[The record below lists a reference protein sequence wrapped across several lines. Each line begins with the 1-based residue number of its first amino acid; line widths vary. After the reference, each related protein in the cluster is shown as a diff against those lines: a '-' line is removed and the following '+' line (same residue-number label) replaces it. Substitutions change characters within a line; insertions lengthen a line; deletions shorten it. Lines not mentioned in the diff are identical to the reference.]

1 MATTIRPSPVPTPPA
16 SSPPTPPTNYPSF
29 PRLSSPSIQRNA
41 STSSS
46 RSTTTVSSTSSVQAA
61 PMRPPPI
68 ETSTAATSRSQLP
81 SRAESETE
89 SERNWAYSPE
99 RSTIGGRNWG
109 RNGPRSGR
117 MGITSPSRSPPPI
130 LNTVGVT
137 SHRPSTSVSTATASP
152 TTPRQPRH
160 PLIDDPSSVSPQGP
174 LRVTISMDPMDN
186 LNHDH
191 RSVSPPSDPTS
202 PITSRGRE
210 GHLTAPSSPTAPP
223 RAPALYGNKQRT
235 LSVDGGNHRP
245 IGNGRRSGSVDRQ
258 SERDRE
264 RRQSQVSNHSHS
276 GSGQIKKP
284 SIRDFVLGEELGQ
297 GSYSTVFAATAAASS
312 SSNQSPTSAKLPR
325 KYAIK
330 IINQHHLV
338 QEKKVKYAMI
348 ERDALVRLSTPRTT
362 NSPTTRSHRRGLSS
376 SSSGGYPG
384 APTPQ
389 TASKRKSVASIGGSS
404 STGMGASTS
413 SLRKDSGAT
422 IVPNS
427 KDRLSIV
434 TTDSNGS
441 SSPILG
447 GTPLSPVT
455 KNFAG
460 RRPSRS
466 AEPPESVPEQTE
478 VLSPEDSTKISNGPG
493 KSRPPSPVTEEPS
506 SDHMSTPPQPSVPR
520 VDYPSSPT
528 PGYATPEVQGSP
540 MLGGGEPPH
549 PRSSKDG
556 RTPKKRRQSL
566 APSERSVKSSSGRT
580 GQAHPGV
587 IRLHSTFN
595 DSTSLYFVLDMAS
608 NGELATFIRKHGSL
622 DLNSARYYAAQL
634 VDTIEFMHEK
644 GVVHR
649 DLKPENILL
658 DDDMRIKITDFGSA
672 KLVNK
677 EEEVLEDG
685 KKRSFVGSADF
696 VSPEVLR
703 NEPASAASDIWAF
716 GCILY
721 QFLVGKP
728 PFRGATDYLT
738 FQKILKKEME
748 FPEGFGEDAKA
759 LVDLALNLDPTLRPS
774 VQDIKSHPFFALTDF
789 LTIWTVP
796 APPITTGLTKPV
808 TTLANIDPSSDLWAV
823 FDDEVSDGGFEYDRD
838 EESGDEHNQ
847 VQQEEEIS
855 NDHSREPRFD
865 RHAAAHAV
873 RNVDNPDSSVVHS
886 PWEGPHVDLAE
897 ELGPP
902 RPAYALEESQDR
914 DQRKSRGWSHGS
926 SSSGGNRTALS
937 GWLEAM
943 RIGGS
948 GHGHGQAHGHGHVH
962 GNGTRSSRTSRTSVR
977 SDEYRVMMSSQSSMP
992 SQSAT
997 PPPSVPIPPRLSG
1010 DLMLQ
1015 KKASGGSENDKW
1027 SSLLLSNER
1036 IIFTSFILAR
1046 TTSPSLHL
1054 PSFLLPASKRRQLI
1068 LTDFPRLIT
1077 VKDDS
1082 HIPVHGTPAPS
1093 TSTST
1098 ATATAD
1104 DESPSP
1110 STTHAGV
1117 NVNTTSGSL
1126 RVKGECV
1133 FVVRPSGAT
1142 AFSGHS
1148 GDGGHGA
1155 GSGGI
1160 ANKVTDVQE
1169 KGGKG
1174 FIVQTAG
1181 TTYLYTAESAELRD
1195 RWLNTIRR
1203 VTGMGA

>member
-1 MATTIRPSPVPTPPA
+1 MATIIRPSPVPTPPA
-16 SSPPTPPTNYPSF
+16 SSPPTPPTNYPTF

-89 SERNWAYSPE
+89 SERNLPSSAYSPD
-99 RSTIGGRNWG
+99 RGMIGGRNWG

-130 LNTVGVT
+130 LNTTIHG
-137 SHRPSTSVSTATASP
+137 HRPTTSGSTTTTSP

-160 PLIDDPSSVSPQGP
+160 PLIEDQSSASPQGP

-186 LNHDH
+186 MDHDH
-191 RSVSPPSDPTS
+191 HSASPPSDLSS
-202 PITSRGRE
+202 PIAPRGRE
-210 GHLTAPSSPTAPP
+210 GHLTAPSSPTVPP
-223 RAPALYGNKQRT
+223 RAPALVGNKQRT

-245 IGNGRRSGSVDRQ
+245 IGNGRRSGSMDRQ
-258 SERDRE
+258 IERDRE

-297 GSYSTVFAATAAASS
+297 GSYSTVFAATAAATS
-312 SSNQSPTSAKLPR
+312 SSNQSPSSPRPPR

-362 NSPTTRSHRRGLSS
+362 ASPTTRSHRRGLSS
-376 SSSGGYPG
+376 SSSGGYAG
-384 APTPQ
+384 TPAQ

-404 STGMGASTS
+404 SAGMGASIS
-413 SLRKDSGAT
+413 SSRKDSGAT
-422 IVPNS
+422 IIPIS
-427 KDRLSIV
+427 RDRLSIV

-447 GTPLSPVT
+447 GTSLSPVT

-478 VLSPEDSTKISNGPG
+478 ILSPEDSSKNGTG
-493 KSRPPSPVTEEPS
+493 RSRPPSPVTEEPS
-506 SDHMSTPPQPSVPR
+506 SDYLATPPQSSASKVDHPPST
-520 VDYPSSPT
+520 PT
-528 PGYATPEVQGSP
+528 PGYATPEIQGSP
-540 MLGGGEPPH
+540 MLGGSEPP

-595 DSTSLYFVLDMAS
+595 DSTSLYFVLDMAG
-608 NGELATFIRKHGSL
+608 NGELASYIRKHGSL

-634 VDTIEFMHEK
+634 IDTIEFMHEK

-658 DDDMRIKITDFGSA
+658 DDDMRLKITDFGSA
-672 KLVNK
+672 KLMSK
-677 EEEVLEDG
+677 EEETVDDG

-703 NEPASAASDIWAF
+703 NEPATAASDIWAF

-748 FPEGFGEDAKA
+748 FPEGFDEDAKA
-759 LVDLALNLDPTLRPS
+759 LVDLVLNLDPALRPS
-774 VQDIKSHPFFALTDF
+774 VPDIKSHPFFALTDF

-796 APPITTGLTKPV
+796 APPMSTGLTQPV

-838 EESGDEHNQ
+838 EDSDPGHAI
-847 VQQEEEIS
+847 QEEEDEVS

-873 RNVDNPDSSVVHS
+873 RNVDNPGSSVVHS
-886 PWEGPHVDLAE
+886 PFEGPHVELAE
-897 ELGPP
+897 ELGLP
-902 RPAYALEESQDR
+902 RPAYAVEEAQDR
-914 DQRKSRGWSHGS
+914 AQRKGRGWSHGS

-937 GWLEAM
+937 GWLESM
-943 RIGGS
+943 RIGGGG
-948 GHGHGQAHGHGHVH
+948 GHGHANGHGQ
-962 GNGTRSSRTSRTSVR
+962 GAGIRSNRTSRTSVR
-977 SDEYRVMMSSQSSMP
+977 SDEYRIMMSSQSSMP

-1010 DLMLQ
+1010 DLSLK
-1015 KKASGGSENDKW
+1015 KKASGASDIDKW
-1027 SSLLLSNER
+1027 SPLLLSNER
-1036 IIFTSFILAR
+1036 IIFTSSILAR

-1054 PSFLLPASKRRQLI
+1054 PSFLLPAPKRRQLI

-1077 VKDDS
+1077 VKDDTYVPTHG
-1082 HIPVHGTPAPS
+1082 HIGS
-1093 TSTST
+1093 ST
-1098 ATATAD
+1098 ATTDDGSPTANN
-1104 DESPSP
+1104 
-1110 STTHAGV
+1110 AI
-1117 NVNTTSGSL
+1117 SGSL

-1148 GDGGHGA
+1148 GEGGHSHGA
-1155 GSGGI
+1155 GAGAGTAGI

-1169 KGGKG
+1169 KGGKA
-1174 FIVQTAG
+1174 FVVQTAG
-1181 TTYLYTAESAELRD
+1181 TTYLYTAESAELKD
-1195 RWLNTIRR
+1195 KWLSTIKR
-1203 VTGMGA
+1203 VTGTGA

>member
-1 MATTIRPSPVPTPPA
+1 MATIIRPSPVPTPPA
-16 SSPPTPPTNYPSF
+16 SSPPTPPTNYPTF

-46 RSTTTVSSTSSVQAA
+46 RSTTTVSSTSSLQAA

-89 SERNWAYSPE
+89 SERNLASSAYSPD
-99 RSTIGGRNWG
+99 RGTIGGRNWG

-117 MGITSPSRSPPPI
+117 MGITTPSRSPPPI
-130 LNTVGVT
+130 LNTAQN
-137 SHRPSTSVSTATASP
+137 HRPSTSGSTATTSP

-160 PLIDDPSSVSPQGP
+160 LLVEDPSSVSPQGP
-174 LRVTISMDPMDN
+174 LRVTISMDPMDHM
-186 LNHDH
+186 NHDH
-191 RSVSPPSDPTS
+191 RSVSPPSDPSS
-202 PITSRGRE
+202 PITARGRE
-210 GHLTAPSSPTAPP
+210 GHLTAPSSPTVPP
-223 RAPALYGNKQRT
+223 RAPALMGNKQRT

-245 IGNGRRSGSVDRQ
+245 VANGRRSGSMDRQ
-258 SERDRE
+258 TERERE

-312 SSNQSPTSAKLPR
+312 SNNQSPSSPKPPR

-376 SSSGGYPG
+376 SSSAGYPS
-384 APTPQ
+384 TPAQ
-389 TASKRKSVASIGGSS
+389 VASKRRSVASIGGSS
-404 STGMGASTS
+404 SAGVGASVS
-413 SLRKDSGAT
+413 SSNRKDSGAT
-422 IVPNS
+422 IIPNS
-427 KDRLSIV
+427 RDRLSIV

-466 AEPPESVPEQTE
+466 AELPESVPEQTE
-478 VLSPEDSTKISNGPG
+478 MLSPEDPTKSGTGTGSGTG
-493 KSRPPSPVTEEPS
+493 KSRPPSPVTEEPL
-506 SDHMSTPPQPSVPR
+506 SDHLATPPQPSVPR
-520 VDYPSSPT
+520 VDQSSTPT
-528 PGYATPEVQGSP
+528 PGYATPEIQGSP
-540 MLGGGEPPH
+540 MLGGSEPQ
-549 PRSSKDG
+549 PRSSRDG

-566 APSERSVKSSSGRT
+566 APSERSVKSSSGKT

-634 VDTIEFMHEK
+634 IDTIEFMHEK

-672 KLVNK
+672 KLVSK
-677 EEEVLEDG
+677 EEETVEDG

-738 FQKILKKEME
+738 FQKILKKDME
-748 FPEGFGEDAKA
+748 YPEGFDEDAKA
-759 LVDLALNLDPTLRPS
+759 LVDLVLNLDPTLRPS

-796 APPITTGLTKPV
+796 APPISTGLTKPV

-838 EESGDEHNQ
+838 EDSDHEPHQDQH
-847 VQQEEEIS
+847 VHEEVS

-886 PWEGPHVDLAE
+886 PFDGPHVDLAE

-902 RPAYALEESQDR
+902 RPAYAIEGSQDR

-943 RIGGS
+943 RIGGG
-948 GHGHGQAHGHGHVH
+948 GHGHGQGHVH
-962 GNGTRSSRTSRTSVR
+962 GHGTRSSRTSRTSVR
-977 SDEYRVMMSSQSSMP
+977 SDEYRAMMSSQSSMP

-1010 DLMLQ
+1010 DLML
-1015 KKASGGSENDKW
+1015 KKKTSGGSDVDKW

-1036 IIFTSFILAR
+1036 IIFTSSILAR
-1046 TTSPSLHL
+1046 TSSPSLHL

-1077 VKDDS
+1077 VKDDT
-1082 HIPVHGTPAPS
+1082 HIPASASHGSQPTSTPTPSDESPTHGT
-1093 TSTST
+1093 T
-1098 ATATAD
+1098 ATANAN
-1104 DESPSP
+1104 
-1110 STTHAGV
+1110 G
-1117 NVNTTSGSL
+1117 GSL

-1142 AFSGHS
+1142 ALSGHS
-1148 GDGGHGA
+1148 GDGTSGTGTA
-1155 GSGGI
+1155 GV

-1174 FIVQTAG
+1174 FVVQTAG

-1195 RWLNTIRR
+1195 RWLSTIRR
-1203 VTGMGA
+1203 VTGTGA